1 MYISTS
7 ELTVHFALSLET
19 LLNRSVLIKYIYS
32 HARFEESLASFS
44 YIQLIFEFVS
54 TL

>member
-7 ELTVHFALSLET
+7 ELSV
-19 LLNRSVLIKYIYS
+19 NRSVLIKYIYS
-32 HARFEESLASFS
+32 HARFEDSLASFS